1 MRASV
6 RILGGL
12 VIGIV
17 VCFTSAIVI
26 AIALALAQKYSS
38 RHGIDVSFLSREFSR
53 GPVHVSG
60 ADIVLVAA
68 SVGLGVLLM
77 GIWLLATK
85 GSKRDSAAFS
95 GAGLITGADSTS
107 AKGSPK

>member
-12 VIGIV
+12 VIVIV

-38 RHGIDVSFLSREFSR
+38 RHAIDVSFLSREFSR
-53 GPVHVSG
+53 GAVHVSG

-68 SVGLGVLLM
+68 SVGLGVLVM
-77 GIWLLATK
+77 GIWLFATK
-85 GSKRDSAAFS
+85 ESKRDRAAFS
-95 GAGLITGADSTS
+95 GAGLITGADNKT
-107 AKGSPK
+107 ARRSP

>member
-1 MRASV
+1 M
-6 RILGGL
+6 
-12 VIGIV
+12 GIV

-53 GPVHVSG
+53 GSVHMSG
-60 ADIVLVAA
+60 ADVILVAA
-68 SVGLGVLLM
+68 SVGLGVLAM

-85 GSKRDSAAFS
+85 QSKRDSAAFS
-95 GAGLITGADSTS
+95 GAGLITGADDKKARGNPS
-107 AKGSPK
+107 